1 MRTPQAGFILYVMR
15 HNRIAAKIGILAIA
29 MLLASSAGVR
39 ADSLHIVRNL
49 TFGEFAT
56 RDNDSPHT
64 ILVDASNN
72 ATYDPALLQITPA
85 ERGEFLLETFPPS
98 TPLSISIPDTNL
110 TLNGGGAG
118 IHFTVSNFTHNNP
131 VTDPSGDATLYLG
144 ATLTTT
150 GSTQH
155 YGTGNYSEGIE
166 ITINY

>member
-1 MRTPQAGFILYVMR
+1 MG
-15 HNRIAAKIGILAIA
+15 KIGIQA
-29 MLLASSAGVR
+29 MVLWLVAAAPAA

-64 ILVDASNN
+64 IIIDPSNN
-72 ATYDPALLQITPA
+72 ATYDPALLTINPA
-85 ERGEFLLETFPPS
+85 ERGEFLLEGFPAN
-98 TPLSISIPDTNL
+98 TALTISVPDTNL

-118 IHFTVSNFTHNNP
+118 IRFTINSFTHNNP
-131 VTDPSGDATLYLG
+131 VTNASGEATLYLG

-150 GSTQH
+150 GSGQH

-166 ITINY
+166 ITIDY